1 MKKGLQHDAANLL
14 DLTDIISCN
23 TTFTLNN
30 VNIYKHVITRVQQ

>member
-1 MKKGLQHDAANLL
+1 MKKGLQHDAANLFVC
-14 DLTDIISCN
+14 DDIISCN